1 MMAIARRRPAAP
13 PVKLLLAGLA
23 VAALGGSGWTALHF
37 LAAPELPVNPTVWAA
52 GESRKVAPDA
62 APDTRNSVW
71 SGADRRV
78 RLYGGRQEYVGFQVV
93 VRAGRQPLSDVQV
106 HLSSLRSADGAELA
120 VANEDLFLEHYLRVT
135 VPSQNGNDDPVPQ
148 NATGEFPTQMVPL
161 RGKNASFPVGAG
173 RNQPVWADLYVPEN
187 QKPGDYRGE
196 AVVTSAGQELA
207 RLPVELTVWRF
218 TLPRETHLRT
228 AVPTEIEQLR
238 WGFGL
243 KPDQEGEVAALTDRF
258 FQMAHQHRLSFQPGE
273 EDDATL
279 EWGGHYRKYLDG

>member
-93 VRAGRQPLSDVQV
+93 VRAGRQPLSGVQV
-106 HLSSLRSADGAELA
+106 HHSSLRSAERAGAGVGVNLLTVGTGGESKDEVAGYARKVKTWWSSQPDSIRKNTELLTYVYDEPHDDEDYAA
-120 VANEDLFLEHYLRVT
+120 VAERARWIRSAVGKDLLLFLT
-135 VPSQNGNDDPVPQ
+135 
-148 NATGEFPTQMVPL
+148 
-161 RGKNASFPVGAG
+161 
-173 RNQPVWADLYVPEN
+173 
-187 QKPGDYRGE
+187 
-196 AVVTSAGQELA
+196 
-207 RLPVELTVWRF
+207 
-218 TLPRETHLRT
+218 
-228 AVPTEIEQLR
+228 
-238 WGFGL
+238 
-243 KPDQEGEVAALTDRF
+243 
-258 FQMAHQHRLSFQPGE
+258 
-273 EDDATL
+273 
-279 EWGGHYRKYLDG
+279 